1 MNIFILD
8 ENIKQSAEYHVD
20 KHVVKMPLETAQLLC
35 TTHWISKYIGH
46 ATDRFITKDE
56 LAILREAKKTEPRP
70 FPYLPVMPNHPC
82 TIWVRSSMQNYMYL
96 LVLGIALGKEYT
108 YRYGKTHKSVEE
120 VIKKLPNI
128 DLPDRGLTPF
138 AQAMPDEYKNGDAI
152 QAYRKYY
159 LQDKYNLFAWKNRE
173 VPEWIST

>member
-1 MNIFILD
+1 M
-8 ENIKQSAEYHVD
+8 
-20 KHVVKMPLETAQLLC
+20 M
-35 TTHWISKYIGH
+35 
-46 ATDRFITKDE
+46 
-56 LAILREAKKTEPRP
+56 
-70 FPYLPVMPNHPC
+70 NHPC
-82 TIWVRSSMQNYMYL
+82 TIWVRSSIQNYEYL
-96 LVLGIALGKEYT
+96 VSLGIALGEEYT

-120 VIKKLPNI
+120 VIKKLPDI

-138 AQAMPDEYKNGDAI
+138 AQAMPDEYKNGDGI

>member
-1 MNIFILD
+1 MNIFILY
-8 ENIKQSAEYHVD
+8 ENIKQSVEYHVD

-82 TIWVRSSMQNYMYL
+82 TIWVRSSMQNYMYV
-96 LVLGIALGKEYT
+96 LVLGIALGREYT

-120 VIKKLPNI
+120 VIKKLPHI
-128 DLPDRGLTPF
+128 DLPD
-138 AQAMPDEYKNGDAI
+138 
-152 QAYRKYY
+152 
-159 LQDKYNLFAWKNRE
+159 
-173 VPEWIST
+173 